1 MTDVVIFSSGRIRNL
16 APHRIATEIRNAGY
30 SCQVVN
36 YISIFKLSEI
46 EKVCEK
52 FIDQNTKIVGLS
64 TTFWYENE
72 NITYTILLDTI
83 KKINPEIKIIIGG
96 VNARKVSS
104 MTMHKIDAIF
114 LGQGEGNILRF
125 LDHIYNNKPFIEP
138 TSIWRENIPVYESA
152 KIDPEWDFNSSKTE
166 YIPEDCIDY
175 GEPLVLEVGRG
186 CIFNC
191 KFCGFMLNGKKK
203 TDYIKYAD
211 TLYDELI
218 KNYNSNGTHTYIL
231 SDDTFNDNLDKLKI
245 LKDVFT
251 NLPFKFTFTSYLR
264 LDLLNAH
271 REEISM
277 LEEMGMIGAFFG
289 IETFHDKAAKL
300 IGKGIVGKISKQLLH
315 ELKTVH
321 WKDRIKIAIGLI
333 QGLPYETYESYEET
347 KKWISDP
354 ENLIEGVR
362 NNTLNVINPAKDFYS
377 DKSEFQLNS
386 TKYGFY
392 WPNNHQNP
400 YHWKNYTGPVKSYEE
415 ATKIWKGVTAA
426 SIKMSRFHPGGF
438 ETNTYYRFSKYFS
451 TPKTLDD
458 MLSMDRYEFSNLINN
473 EYSIVFAKYISNYKK
488 RILNL

>member
-1 MTDVVIFSSGRIRNL
+1 MTDVVIFSNGHTRTL
-16 APHRIATEIRNAGY
+16 APYRIASEIRNAGY
-30 SCQVVN
+30 SCQVVGF
-36 YISIFKLSEI
+36 ISFFKLSEI

-64 TTFWYENE
+64 TTFWYKE
-72 NITYTILLDTI
+72 NITYTILLNTI
-83 KKINPEIKIIIGG
+83 KKINPEIKIILGG
-96 VNARKVSS
+96 SNSRKVSS

-114 LGQGEGNILRF
+114 SGQGEGNILRF
-125 LDHIYNNKPFIEP
+125 LNHVYNNKPFIEP
-138 TSIWRENIPVYESA
+138 TSIWRENIPVYESP
-152 KIDPEWDFNSSKTE
+152 KFDTEWDFNSSKTE
-166 YIPEDCIDY
+166 YITEDCIDY
-175 GEPLVLEVGRG
+175 GEPLMLEVARG

-191 KFCGFMLNGKKK
+191 KFCNFPLNGKKK
-203 TDYIKYAD
+203 SDYIKYAD

-277 LEEMGMIGAFFG
+277 LEEMGMVGAFFG
-289 IETFHDKAAKL
+289 VETFHDKAAKL
-300 IGKGIVGKISKQLLH
+300 IGKGIVSKLSKQLLH

-333 QGLPYETYESYEET
+333 QGLPYETYESHEET
-347 KKWISDP
+347 KKWILNP
-354 ENLIEGVR
+354 ENLIDGVS
-362 NNTLNVINPAKDFYS
+362 NSPLTINNPAKEFSPY
-377 DKSEFQLNS
+377 KSEFQLNS

-392 WPNNHQNP
+392 WPNKHQDP
-400 YHWKNYTGPVKSYEE
+400 YDWKNYTGPVKSFKD
-415 ATKIWKGVTAA
+415 ATKIWEDMVAA
-426 SIKMSRFHPGGF
+426 TRKMSMVHPGGF
-438 ETNTYYRFSKYFS
+438 STNSCCQISKYFS

-458 MLSMDRYEFSNLINN
+458 ILSMNRYEFSNLIDN
-473 EYSIVFAKYISNYKK
+473 ELAIGFTKYISNYKK